1 MFVIGAE
8 VGGARGGAGGM
19 VKADWLNFWL
29 CCAAFLLIGDS
40 DLKEELMLGEA
51 EEWEE
56 EGVPFLG
63 EDCLEARG
71 EGGGGKG
78 GEGGL
83 VPLASVKW
91 GSWWW

>member
-1 MFVIGAE
+1 
-8 VGGARGGAGGM
+8 
-19 VKADWLNFWL
+19 
-29 CCAAFLLIGDS
+29 
-40 DLKEELMLGEA
+40 MLGEA
-51 EEWEE
+51 EEREE

-83 VPLASVKW
+83 LYFVHSSTK
-91 GSWWW
+91 

>member
-1 MFVIGAE
+1 
-8 VGGARGGAGGM
+8 
-19 VKADWLNFWL
+19 
-29 CCAAFLLIGDS
+29 
-40 DLKEELMLGEA
+40 MLGEA

-56 EGVPFLG
+56 GVPFLE

-83 VPLASVKW
+83 VPLASVK
-91 GSWWW
+91 